1 MFEDFKVNGVD
12 HMSVQIREATIDDID
27 SLCSLT
33 KELKG
38 SSISNED
45 MNNRL
50 QFVKM
55 SPFDFLYVYEEENT
69 IFGLLGFRIRENL
82 EDVTRYGE
90 ISIISVDSTI
100 RRKGIGQVLMD
111 YAEQLAKEHN
121 CIGTWLVSGMNR
133 KEAHPFYEKL
143 GYEVNGYRFVKHF

>member
-1 MFEDFKVNGVD
+1 
-12 HMSVQIREATIDDID
+12 MSFQIREATIDDID
-27 SLCSLT
+27 ALCSLT

-38 SSISNED
+38 SSLSYED

-50 QFVKM
+50 QFVQM
-55 SPFDFLYVYEEENT
+55 SPFDFLYVYEEEET

-111 YAEQLAKEHN
+111 YAEQLAKKHN
-121 CIGTWLVSGMNR
+121 CIGTWLVSGIKR
-133 KEAHPFYEKL
+133 VEAHPFYKKL

>member
-1 MFEDFKVNGVD
+1 
-12 HMSVQIREATIDDID
+12 MSVQIREATIDDID
-27 SLCSLT
+27 PLCSLT

>member
-1 MFEDFKVNGVD
+1 
-12 HMSVQIREATIDDID
+12 MSFQIREATIDDID
-27 SLCSLT
+27 ALCSLT

-38 SSISNED
+38 SSISYED

-50 QFVKM
+50 QFVQM
-55 SPFDFLYVYEEENT
+55 SPFDFLYVYEEEET

-111 YAEQLAKEHN
+111 YAEQLAKKHN
-121 CIGTWLVSGMNR
+121 CIGTWLVSGIKR
-133 KEAHPFYEKL
+133 VEAHPFLQKI
-143 GYEVNGYRFVKHF
+143 RI

>member
-1 MFEDFKVNGVD
+1 
-12 HMSVQIREATIDDID
+12 MSFQIREATIDDID
-27 SLCSLT
+27 ALCSLT

-38 SSISNED
+38 SSISYED
-45 MNNRL
+45 LNNRL
-50 QFVKM
+50 QFVQM
-55 SPFDFLYVYEEENT
+55 SPFDFLYVYEEEET

-111 YAEQLAKEHN
+111 YAEQLAKKHN
-121 CIGTWLVSGMNR
+121 CIGTWLVSGIKR
-133 KEAHPFYEKL
+133 VEAHPFYKKL

>member
-1 MFEDFKVNGVD
+1 
-12 HMSVQIREATIDDID
+12 MSFQIREATIDDID

-38 SSISNED
+38 SSISNEV

-69 IFGLLGFRIRENL
+69 ILGLLGFRIRENS
-82 EDVTRYGE
+82 EDITRYGE

-100 RRKGIGQVLMD
+100 RRKGIGQVLID

-133 KEAHPFYEKL
+133 KEAHPFYEKS

>member
-1 MFEDFKVNGVD
+1 
-12 HMSVQIREATIDDID
+12 MSFQIREATIDDID
-27 SLCSLT
+27 ALCSLT

-38 SSISNED
+38 SSISYED
-45 MNNRL
+45 MNNRW
-50 QFVKM
+50 QFVQM
-55 SPFDFLYVYEEENT
+55 SPFDFLYVYEEEET

-100 RRKGIGQVLMD
+100 RRKGIGQILMD
-111 YAEQLAKEHN
+111 YAEQLAKKHN
-121 CIGTWLVSGMNR
+121 CIGTWLVSGIKR
-133 KEAHPFYEKL
+133 VEAHPFYKKL

>member
-1 MFEDFKVNGVD
+1 MFDYILLGWIICLF
-12 HMSVQIREATIDDID
+12 QIREATIDDID
-27 SLCSLT
+27 ALCSLT

-38 SSISNED
+38 SSISYED

-50 QFVKM
+50 QFVQM
-55 SPFDFLYVYEEENT
+55 SPFDFLYVYEEEEA

-90 ISIISVDSTI
+90 ISTISVDSNI

-111 YAEQLAKEHN
+111 YAEQLAKKHN
-121 CIGTWLVSGMNR
+121 CIGTWLVSGTKR
-133 KEAHPFYEKL
+133 VEAHPFYKKL
-143 GYEVNGYRFVKHF
+143 GYAVNGYRFVKHF

>member
-1 MFEDFKVNGVD
+1 
-12 HMSVQIREATIDDID
+12 MSFQIREATIDDID
-27 SLCSLT
+27 ALCSLT

-38 SSISNED
+38 SSISYED

-50 QFVKM
+50 QFVQM
-55 SPFDFLYVYEEENT
+55 SPFDFLYVYEEEET

-111 YAEQLAKEHN
+111 YAEQLAKKHN
-121 CIGTWLVSGMNR
+121 CIGTWLVSGIKR
-133 KEAHPFYEKL
+133 EEAHPFYKKL
-143 GYEVNGYRFVKHF
+143 